1 MLSQGLDPL
10 DRFFREAVRRAGLFG
25 NQSER
30 ISEQEALHYLG
41 ALVEQGKE
49 RWLETLREQNVPLP
63 DPEGAITDLFSCIN
77 EDSLFTDP
85 SFAFSLRLALCHVT
99 LVAIE
104 EKKDSRELFD
114 RRIDEIFP
122 EELRERIHRYVFA
135 NMLKDQDD
143 GKSIV
148 PSQEEAA
155 RHFEERRRAV
165 RPLATQTPMRSSSG
179 RNLGTNTW
187 MEACPNC
194 GLKKRCDKRT
204 RQFRCKPCGFDQPY
218 PFTPASN

>member
-41 ALVEQGKE
+41 VLVEHGKE
-49 RWLETLREQNVPLP
+49 QWLEFLLEANVSLP
-63 DPEGAITDLFSCIN
+63 DPEGAIADLFACIK

-122 EELRERIHRYVFA
+122 EELRERIHRYVFG
-135 NMLKDQDD
+135 NLLKDHDE

-155 RHFEERRRAV
+155 RHFEERRKAV
-165 RPLATQTPMRSSSG
+165 LGPSVAQALMRSSA

-187 MEACPNC
+187 MEPCPNC
-194 GLKKRCDKRT
+194 GLEKRCNKRT

-218 PFTPASN
+218 PFKPAL

>member
-1 MLSQGLDPL
+1 MLSQGSNPL
-10 DRFFREAVRRAGLFG
+10 DQFFREAVRRAGLFG

-41 ALVEQGKE
+41 ALVEHGKE

-85 SFAFSLRLALCHVT
+85 SFAFSLRLAMCKVT
-99 LVAIE
+99 VVAIE
-104 EKKDSRELFD
+104 EKKDWKELFS
-114 RRIDEIFP
+114 RRIDGIFP
-122 EELRERIHRYVFA
+122 EELRKRIRRYVFA
-135 NMLKDQDD
+135 NMLKDHDD

-148 PSQEEAA
+148 PSEEEVA
-155 RHFEERRRAV
+155 RHFEERRRAIE
-165 RPLATQTPMRSSSG
+165 PFATQAPIRSSA

-218 PFTPASN
+218 PFKPAL